1 MQYYVIFFPD
11 IDFIIVRTRY
21 CINRAKELIEEFI
34 SEPKVCSFGLYN
46 NDTKYV
52 IATIG
57 VDCNAS
63 NRIVLFISFDLNL
76 DFNGMK

>member
-1 MQYYVIFFPD
+1 MMLILSLSVLAIAS
-11 IDFIIVRTRY
+11 I
-21 CINRAKELIEEFI
+21 ELIEEFI
-34 SEPKVCSFGLYN
+34 SEPKVCFLSLYN

-52 IATIG
+52 IAIIG

-63 NRIVLFISFDLNL
+63 NRIVLFISFDLNN